1 MKKPKKP
8 AGGGAPKKPPPQS
21 GKAPGRGKGAGR
33 KKAAAPKP
41 PAHHHHHLQTVKQA
55 RHALHRAQVRARQA
69 RHAKHHPVRK
79 LALGEG
85 VACCSAEALAASL
98 RLAGVPVGDD
108 DVMALYE
115 RTASGP
121 DAGASI
127 WATLEA
133 AAEFGLTTIAPFGYR
148 RSLPSADG
156 PGYRQLYDAVRAS
169 QQSSLILGVTLPGG
183 LHALTLDP
191 SGRVWSWGELYD
203 LPELGPG
210 RIDEAWLVDWGLE
223 DRGQLGQV
231 RVQDAAAD
239 VMLGD
244 FP

>member
-33 KKAAAPKP
+33 KKPAAPKP

-55 RHALHRAQVRARQA
+55 RGALHRAQVRARQA

-79 LALGEG
+79 LALGNG

-98 RLAGVPVGDD
+98 RLAGVPVGDE

-115 RTASGP
+115 HTASGP
-121 DAGASI
+121 DAGASVL
-127 WATLEA
+127 ATLEA
-133 AAEFGLTTIAPFGYR
+133 ASRFGLA
-148 RSLPSADG
+148 
-156 PGYRQLYDAVRAS
+156 AVRPVSFEPATES
-169 QQSSLILGVTLPGG
+169 RDFLSLILGVTLPGG

-191 SGRVWSWGELYD
+191 SGQVWSWGELYD

-210 RIDEAWLVDWGLE
+210 RIDEAWLVDWE
-223 DRGQLGQV
+223 
-231 RVQDAAAD
+231 A
-239 VMLGD
+239 
-244 FP
+244 